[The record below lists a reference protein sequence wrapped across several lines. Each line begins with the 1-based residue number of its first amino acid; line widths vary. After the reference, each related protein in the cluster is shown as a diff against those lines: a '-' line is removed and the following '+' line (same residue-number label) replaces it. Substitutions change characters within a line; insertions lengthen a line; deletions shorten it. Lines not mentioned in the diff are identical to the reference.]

1 MNAMKIVDVA
11 QVPISEN
18 PHHVD
23 ARKIYDTEHAN
34 AVVITLAPGESLKRH
49 ITPVD
54 VFFYVLEGTGI
65 VEIGDERAEVG
76 KDHLVESPA
85 KIPHRLANESESTFR
100 VLVVKDPR
108 PTTGTRLL

>member
-1 MNAMKIVDVA
+1 MKIVDVA
-11 QVPISEN
+11 REPIGAN

-23 ARKIYDTEHAN
+23 ARKVYDTEHAN
-34 AVVITLAPGESLKRH
+34 AVVITLAPGEALKKH

-85 KIPHRLANESESTFR
+85 KIPHRWANESNQPCR
-100 VLVVKDPR
+100 VLVVKVPR
-108 PTTGTRLL
+108 PKTGTRLL

>member
-1 MNAMKIVDVA
+1 MKIVDVA
-11 QVPISEN
+11 REPIGAN

-23 ARKIYDTEHAN
+23 ARKVYDTEHAN
-34 AVVITLAPGESLKRH
+34 AVVITLAPGEALKKH

-85 KIPHRLANESESTFR
+85 KIPHRWANESNQPFR
-100 VLVVKDPR
+100 VLVVKVPR